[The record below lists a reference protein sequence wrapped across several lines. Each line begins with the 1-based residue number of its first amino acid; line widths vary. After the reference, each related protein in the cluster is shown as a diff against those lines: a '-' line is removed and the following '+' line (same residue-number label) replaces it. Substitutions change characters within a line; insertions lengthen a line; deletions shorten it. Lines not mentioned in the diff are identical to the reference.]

1 MLSKIAAKFK
11 YKEAGPESK
20 EADSK
25 SKEEGS
31 AVTEF
36 VLIATPLFLPAL
48 LFFLSMQ
55 GAAMEEMRVENL
67 ARQTLRAFVTAKD
80 TQQGH
85 QRIHYVLEKFSELD
99 SQRNKEFSFTYKIDC
114 GGQECL
120 TPGSKVKIE
129 LFKTF
134 STELDNGQSR
144 KAVAVAT
151 SMVDRWRE

>member
-1 MLSKIAAKFK
+1 MKLLPHVSRKTF
-11 YKEAGPESK
+11 

-55 GAAMEEMRVENL
+55 GAAMDEMKVENL

-80 TQQGH
+80 IQQGH

-129 LFKTF
+129 LFKSF

-144 KAVAVAT
+144 RAVAVAT
-151 SMVDRWRE
+151 SVVDRWRE